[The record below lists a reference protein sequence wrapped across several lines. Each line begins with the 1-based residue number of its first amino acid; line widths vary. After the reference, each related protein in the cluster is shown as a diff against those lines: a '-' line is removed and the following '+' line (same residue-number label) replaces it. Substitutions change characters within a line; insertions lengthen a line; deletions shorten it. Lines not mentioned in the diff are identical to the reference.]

1 MNWKIYYIED
11 AKLDIKEAKG
21 WYAQKQIT
29 LGDRFVNQV
38 KSALITLKSN
48 PLQYQIKYKNIRI
61 KYTDVFPFGI
71 HYYLEEESKKI
82 IIIAVLHNRQ
92 NLETSINRV

>member
-48 PLQYQIKYKNIRI
+48 PLQYQIK
-61 KYTDVFPFGI
+61 
-71 HYYLEEESKKI
+71 
-82 IIIAVLHNRQ
+82 
-92 NLETSINRV
+92 